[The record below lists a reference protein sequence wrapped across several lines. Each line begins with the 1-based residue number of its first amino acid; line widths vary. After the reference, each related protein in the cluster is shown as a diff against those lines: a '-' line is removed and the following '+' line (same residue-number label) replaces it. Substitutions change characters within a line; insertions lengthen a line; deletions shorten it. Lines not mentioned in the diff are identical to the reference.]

1 MHARTQHAADSKW
14 RPIVGA
20 ALLFVAGACHT
31 APDSLPTGRGLL
43 VPAAQEAPSEE
54 SFGAP
59 TWKDG
64 DTFEFVRGSTVRL
77 RYRVEAVDGGG
88 WNLVDVDKGTRLAL
102 DNDLGQLGERGSD
115 GDWRVRFDPVDPS
128 FAWPLWPGKQWMG
141 EFVRRA
147 EGDREVLLLASYRCG
162 PVEWIDVPA
171 GRVRAIQVWRTLSL
185 AGAEGVPDFVSLLW
199 YAPEYGTFARRLESG
214 LLTELSAALRQH
226 GGESGPVAQ

>member
-1 MHARTQHAADSKW
+1 MHVRIQNAAAPKW
-14 RPIVGA
+14 RPLVGA
-20 ALLFVAGACHT
+20 ALLFIAGACRT
-31 APDSLPTGRGLL
+31 APDSLPSGRGLL
-43 VPAAQEAPSEE
+43 VPAAQEPRSEE
-54 SFGAP
+54 SFAAP
-59 TWKDG
+59 AWKDG

-77 RYRVEAVDGGG
+77 RYRVEAAEDGG

-102 DNDLGQLGERGSD
+102 DRDLGQLGERESD

-128 FAWPLWPGKQWMG
+128 FAWPLWSGKQWTG

-147 EGDREVLLLASYRCG
+147 DGDREVLLLASYRCG

-199 YAPEYGTFARRLESG
+199 YAPEFGTFARRLESG
-214 LLTELSAALRQH
+214 LLTELSAALRQEA
-226 GGESGPVAQ
+226 GVPAPEAQ